1 MIYVVYASQSKMI
14 KDGLKKL
21 LDKEI
26 PEQDPMNT
34 IYMDMGNRRLYELY
48 DEASY
53 LPLGYDKKAV
63 VAENF
68 YYLAKTKTK
77 AKIAKDD
84 DVEGITSYFENPMDE
99 ITVFIL
105 VYSDTLDDKSDM
117 YKALAKGGA
126 KFIPVLPF
134 TDEKWD
140 SYIPKY
146 FENRGVVIYNDAI
159 SVLKERINGDYSTF
173 INEATKLMTYCVDEP
188 ITLEIVEKLV
198 PVPLEDDV
206 YSLSNA
212 LCHGEIGKAISIYR
226 DLKIKST
233 DPITLI
239 RLLATQFR
247 FLNQISYLKDRG
259 YSIDDMMR
267 ELNCKY
273 GRVKMSLTNL
283 RYIDSYQIADILE
296 DLYKCELDIF
306 TGKIDQDIAFQMLLA
321 NFKV

>member
-1 MIYVVYASQSKMI
+1 MIYVVYASQSKML

-21 LDKEI
+21 LDNEI
-26 PEQDPMNT
+26 QKQDPMNT
-34 IYMDMGNRRLYELY
+34 IYMDMGTRRLFELY

-68 YYLAKTKTK
+68 YYLAKSKTK
-77 AKIAKDD
+77 PKIAKDD
-84 DVEGITSYFENPMDE
+84 DAEGITSYFENPMDE
-99 ITVFIL
+99 ITLFIL

-117 YKALAKGGA
+117 YKALVKGGA

-140 SYIPKY
+140 AFIPKY
-146 FENRGVVIYNDAI
+146 FENRGVVIYPDAAGL
-159 SVLKERINGDYSTF
+159 LKERICGDYSTF
-173 INEATKLMTYCVDEP
+173 VNEAAKLITYIDCEP
-188 ITLEIVEKLV
+188 ITLEMVEKLV

-206 YSLSNA
+206 YALSNA
-212 LCHGEIGKAISIYR
+212 LCHGDIGQAISIYR
-226 DLKIKST
+226 DLKVKST
-233 DPITLI
+233 DPVTLI

-247 FLNQISYLKDRG
+247 FLNQISYLRDRG
-259 YSIDDMMR
+259 FSIDGMMR
-267 ELNCKY
+267 ELNAKY
-273 GRVKMSLTNL
+273 GRVKMSLNNL
-283 RYIDSYQIADILE
+283 RYIDSDQISDILE

>member
-34 IYMDMGNRRLYELY
+34 IFMDMGNRRLYELY

-68 YYLAKTKTK
+68 YYLAKSKTK

-84 DVEGITSYFENPMDE
+84 DVEGILSYFEMPMDE
-99 ITVFIL
+99 ITVFLL
-105 VYSDTLDDKSDM
+105 VYADALDEKSEM
-117 YKALAKGGA
+117 YAALTKGGA

-146 FENRGVVIYNDAI
+146 FENRGSYIYGDAAQL
-159 SVLKERINGDYSTF
+159 LKERIQGDYSTF
-173 INEATKLMTYCVDEP
+173 VNEATKLMTYCGDDP
-188 ITLEIVEKLV
+188 ITLKIVQELV

-206 YSLSNA
+206 YALSNA
-212 LCHGEIGKAISIYR
+212 LCHGEIGKAISIYK

-247 FLNQISYLKDRG
+247 FLNQIAYLRDRR

-283 RYIDSYQIADILE
+283 RYIDSDQIADILE
-296 DLYKCELDIF
+296 DLYRCELDIF